1 MTSIASVG
9 AVLACLN
16 DQRPVQY
23 TPALFDGTL
32 YAVTQQ
38 RRERVDKI
46 HVITT
51 LSGRD
56 KITSMLLDLQH
67 GQFYAF
73 CRDYHIDPASIKF
86 DETMLKL
93 RPNERMLDDI
103 RTVDDNSYAA
113 DQICEIVRELTPD
126 PDTRLH
132 ASAAGGRKT
141 MSIYLT
147 AAMQIF
153 GRGQDRLSHVLVDE
167 YFWMHTGFFYI
178 PPNAARGRDHGPP
191 GTGPTALDCTGHNS
205 ISRYSIH
212 PPARCHVPIGCV
224 TVAAAIAPWCSVPRR
239 ISASLRRSTPC
250 GSMWAM
256 KEKTV
261 AVAGRRVKLKERE
274 LFIYALM
281 EPSLRQQGR
290 GDKGYVTLDE
300 IEVKQTWRLFFSP
313 NHGCQRTRAWA
324 G

>member
-1 MTSIASVG
+1 MTA
-9 AVLACLN
+9 
-16 DQRPVQY
+16 DTPRQRHILLCMAGL
-23 TPALFDGTL
+23 TPQVITETL

-38 RRERVDKI
+38 RRERVDEI

-56 KITSMLLDLQH
+56 KITSMLLDPQH

-93 RPNERMLDDI
+93 LCAPDERMLDDI

-113 DQICEIVRELTPD
+113 DQICEIVRELTRA

-147 AAMQIF
+147 AAMQLF
-153 GRGQDRLSHVLVDE
+153 GRRQDRLSHVLVDE
-167 YFWMHTGFFYI
+167 YFEMHTGFFNI
-178 PPNAARGRDHGPP
+178 PPTPREIEMTDRQGQVRRLS
-191 GTGPTALDCTGHNS
+191 TAQATIQLAD
-205 ISRYSIH
+205 IPFIR
-212 PPARCHVPIGCV
+212 
-224 TVAAAIAPWCSVPRR
+224 
-239 ISASLRRSTPC
+239 LRRVMSNWMRHS
-250 GSMWAM
+250 GSSYSRD
-256 KEKTV
+256 
-261 AVAGRRVKLKERE
+261 AV
-274 LFIYALM
+274 
-281 EPSLRQQGR
+281 
-290 GDKGYVTLDE
+290 
-300 IEVKQTWRLFFSP
+300 
-313 NHGCQRTRAWA
+313 TRAMSNLRYH